1 MIREILLVKTKV
13 MKKLYIFIVVLLS
26 SFQLLQAQTELD
38 DRANISFKKGWGFM
52 SKDSSVVMNLRFRIQ
67 NRLALSTES
76 VSDLSISET
85 EWKVRRLRLR
95 FDGFVYHHTI
105 SYLFQLAFSRDDIDW
120 DKSKFPS
127 LVRDA
132 MVFYRPIK
140 NLQIGFGQGKL
151 PGNRQRAISSGQQ
164 QFADRSIVNS
174 TFTIDRDF
182 GVFLSFSFKTGN
194 AYVNLKTSVSTG
206 EGRNIP
212 KGDANFAYTGRI
224 EYLPLG
230 KFTND
235 GDYFEGDLEREKTPK
250 LSLAGG
256 YSFNKGAMRTGGQLG
271 SFMDS
276 GHDLYIAFADLVI
289 KYQGWAL
296 SNEFMQRRAA
306 GSMLVNLAD
315 GSSSYIYCGY
325 GINTQLSY
333 CFRNQIEIAG
343 RVSITKPYEEI
354 QSFEPLQRQ
363 YVLGVSKYFSGH
375 PVKLQGNLLY
385 IDNKSMHPS
394 VENSGN
400 FGLMIQMELGI

>member
-1 MIREILLVKTKV
+1 MKKTLFLLSILLLNVS
-13 MKKLYIFIVVLLS
+13 LL
-26 SFQLLQAQTELD
+26 FAQTELD
-38 DRANISFKKGWGFM
+38 DRANICFNKGWGFM
-52 SKDSSVVMNLRFRIQ
+52 TKDSSVVMNLRFRIQ
-67 NRLALSTES
+67 NRLAFSTES
-76 VSDLSISET
+76 TSDLSISET

-132 MVFYRPIK
+132 MVFYRPVK

-151 PGNRQRAISSGQQ
+151 PGNRQRVISSGQQ

-182 GVFLSFSFKTGN
+182 GVFLNYSLMAGSGIINIKT
-194 AYVNLKTSVSTG
+194 AVSSG

-212 KGDANFAYTGRI
+212 KGDANLAYTGRL

-230 KFTND
+230 KFTHD
-235 GDYFEGDLEREKTPK
+235 GDYFEGDLEHEKTPK

-256 YSFNKGAMRTGGQLG
+256 YSFNKGALRTGGQLG
-271 SFMDS
+271 STMNT
-276 GHDLYIAFADLVI
+276 GHDMYIAFADIVF

-296 SNEFMQRRAA
+296 SSEFMQRSTS
-306 GSMLVNLAD
+306 GSLLVNLSD
-315 GSSSYIYCGY
+315 GTASYIYG
-325 GINTQLSY
+325 GIGFNTQLSY
-333 CFRNQIEIAG
+333 CFRNHIEIAG
-343 RVSITKPYEEI
+343 RFSFMRPDEEI
-354 QSFEPLQRQ
+354 HGFEPLQRQ
-363 YVLGVSKYFSGH
+363 YILGVTKYFSGH

-385 IDNKSMHPS
+385 IEKQSMNEA
-394 VENSGN
+394 VESSGN
-400 FGLMIQMELGI
+400 FGVMIQMELGI